1 MFFDRP
7 NEAALDPAVRKLVV
21 EQMSQWS
28 EVVERQ
34 QREKWETLRLQLKDN
49 QDVLRKLMEGVQA
62 AQMKQL
68 EAKHER
74 YFCSLL
80 EFFFLEFDLC
90 YLQGHQRAEFVA
102 GAHLGGNGSGSGQR
116 QNSQDQK
123 RQGPKV
129 ARKKAEQYQKVHG

>member
-1 MFFDRP
+1 LFFDRP

-74 YFCSLL
+74 YIFLFSLRIL
-80 EFFFLEFDLC
+80 FF
-90 YLQGHQRAEFVA
+90 RVRFVLLA
-102 GAHLGGNGSGSGQR
+102 GTSKS
-116 QNSQDQK
+116 
-123 RQGPKV
+123 
-129 ARKKAEQYQKVHG
+129 

>member
-1 MFFDRP
+1 
-7 NEAALDPAVRKLVV
+7 VRKLVV

-74 YFCSLL
+74 YIFVLSLNSFSNNQMVL
-80 EFFFLEFDLC
+80 L
-90 YLQGHQRAEFVA
+90 A
-102 GAHLGGNGSGSGQR
+102 GTSKS
-116 QNSQDQK
+116 
-123 RQGPKV
+123 
-129 ARKKAEQYQKVHG
+129 

>member
-1 MFFDRP
+1 MKWIIRP

-74 YFCSLL
+74 
-80 EFFFLEFDLC
+80 
-90 YLQGHQRAEFVA
+90 
-102 GAHLGGNGSGSGQR
+102 
-116 QNSQDQK
+116 
-123 RQGPKV
+123 
-129 ARKKAEQYQKVHG
+129 